1 MSQQQRESAASE
13 SNGQIYLITAPHPH
27 TLVPRYPEMRSKAPS
42 GLMEHLATP
51 AFTES
56 TMASFDKLD
65 VNGSEKLEA
74 AELAPVIVEM
84 IGNIDD
90 SGPMNLEQCMNFVG
104 LVFDQDGDGVISRA
118 EWFHLVE
125 FVVVMNVLEASKT
138 RTVTSYLDNSFAE
151 ASNSPDRK
159 RTEGVEAENDGGGE
173 GESSAPK
180 SRVTPEMR
188 GQIHDEVLAL
198 LASSE
203 FVDNCMESFDSNG
216 QYTCTNVQMFISFTF
231 TVLRGRRYSH
241 VPLPHIR

>member
-1 MSQQQRESAASE
+1 
-13 SNGQIYLITAPHPH
+13 
-27 TLVPRYPEMRSKAPS
+27 
-42 GLMEHLATP
+42 MEHLATP

-159 RTEGVEAENDGGGE
+159 RTEGVEAENDAGGEGEGE

-216 QYTCTNVQMFISFTF
+216 QYTMFKNFT
-231 TVLRGRRYSH
+231 
-241 VPLPHIR
+241 